1 VRCGNGEGSGFNVTI
16 ADQYIDIGHDGRRKY
31 YCVGIGIIVI
41 VIIKSC
47 RGRRSSVV
55 VVAVII
61 IDARWAR
68 ATRHHPVFRDV
79 IGVRVPPLP
88 RNTIFPTEALP
99 VTPVSVNAFLLLSGI
114 FADLLLELGVL
125 FGSLIYCI
133 QIYYSHTSVVF
144 FTCFKII
151 PFPTNILDKPHIR

>member
-1 VRCGNGEGSGFNVTI
+1 MKFIIIFIVAFAAAINFVEAGNATTTSLHPTPNTLGDQVSEDVSPI
-16 ADQYIDIGHDGRRKY
+16 ANT
-31 YCVGIGIIVI
+31 
-41 VIIKSC
+41 SL
-47 RGRRSSVV
+47 STAAVV
-55 VVAVII
+55 VVPKTPSPAITI
-61 IDARWAR
+61 SNA
-68 ATRHHPVFRDV
+68 P
-79 IGVRVPPLP
+79 PPLP
-88 RNTIFPTEALP
+88 RDTIFPTEALP

-151 PFPTNILDKPHIR
+151 PFPTNILDRPHIR